1 MLKTR
6 GKEPTAGR
14 TGAQWLREVQDQR
27 SYADLAAWL
36 GRCLGEDLPGGR
48 GLLVLRA
55 PLARPWSVFD
65 LPDALP
71 AEWEDDHPVIEELQ
85 GLPGA
90 AASPL
95 EEGRAAGFAAGERV
109 RARPFHDGR
118 GELLGALLLALPAGP
133 SPATD
138 WLEDRGRQA
147 AFLAERLFT
156 DHRLAL
162 MERELDELEALK
174 ANFLSTVSHELKTPL
189 TSIIGFAS
197 LAREQTDL
205 ADRPQLRQF
214 LDAIH
219 DSALRLERLISEV
232 LVLSSMDSAEIALDV
247 AEHDFADLL
256 RDFRVAH
263 LPHIDPD
270 GRVRLAAPLP
280 RLRVSVDGPQVL
292 RILEHLVAN
301 ALRFSAAD
309 RPVCLDWGF
318 IHGRRRTDSC
328 DYLRVNVTDEGV
340 GIPEDEQERIFA
352 RFYQIDHS
360 ATREHGG
367 AGLGLALAREFT
379 RAMGGK
385 LWVKSSVGK
394 GSTFSFTLPVPRPN
408 PGPAALRP
416 ETPAAPAAR
425 R

>member
-1 MLKTR
+1 MLRTR
-6 GKEPTAGR
+6 GRESSAGQA
-14 TGAQWLREVQDQR
+14 GAEWLLEVRGQR
-27 SYADLAAWL
+27 SYADLAGWL
-36 GRCLGEDLPGGR
+36 GGCLARESTAGR

-55 PLARPWSVFD
+55 PLDRPWAVFA
-65 LPDALP
+65 LPDGVP
-71 AEWEDDHPVIEELQ
+71 AEWESDHPVLEELQ
-85 GLPGA
+85 GLAGEEIV
-90 AASPL
+90 PL
-95 EEGRAAGFAAGERV
+95 EETRAAGFAAGTQAW
-109 RARPFHDGR
+109 ARPFHDVR
-118 GELLGALLLALPAGP
+118 GELLGALLLARPRGAAP
-133 SPATD
+133 PD
-138 WLEDRGRQA
+138 WLADRGRQA
-147 AFLAERLFT
+147 AWLAERLFT

-162 MERELDELEALK
+162 MERQLDELDTLK

-189 TSIIGFAS
+189 TSILGFAS
-197 LAREQTDL
+197 LAREQPDL
-205 ADRPQLRQF
+205 EDRPHLRQF

-219 DSALRLERLISEV
+219 DSALRLERLISEI
-232 LVLSSMDSAEIALDV
+232 LVLSRMDSAEISLDV
-247 AEHDFADLL
+247 AEHDFGALL
-256 RDFRVAH
+256 QDFRRVL
-263 LPHIDPD
+263 LPRIDPD
-270 GRVRLAAPLP
+270 GRVRLAEPPP
-280 RLRVSVDGPQVL
+280 RLRVSADGRQVL

-309 RPVCLDWGF
+309 RPVRLDWGF
-318 IHGRRRTDSC
+318 IQGRRRTDCC

-352 RFYQIDHS
+352 RFYQVDHS

-385 LWVKSSVGK
+385 LWVRSRVGE

-416 ETPAAPAAR
+416 EAPAAPAAR

>member
-1 MLKTR
+1 MLRTR
-6 GKEPTAGR
+6 GKGPLAGQ
-14 TGAQWLREVQDQR
+14 AEAEWLREVQGQR
-27 SYADLAAWL
+27 SYADLAGWL
-36 GRCLGEDLPGGR
+36 GRCLARDLPDGR

-55 PLARPWSVFD
+55 PLARPWSVFS
-65 LPDALP
+65 LPEVSP
-71 AEWEDDHPVIEELQ
+71 SEWEGDHPVIEELQ

-90 AASPL
+90 ETAPL
-95 EEGRAAGFAAGERV
+95 EESRAAGFPAGEQI
-109 RARPFHDGR
+109 RARPFHDSR
-118 GELLGALLLALPAGP
+118 GELLGALLVALSSEP
-133 SPATD
+133 SLTDD
-138 WLEDRGRQA
+138 WLADRGRQA

-162 MERELDELEALK
+162 MERELDELETLK
-174 ANFLSTVSHELKTPL
+174 STFLSTVSHELKTPL

-197 LAREQTDL
+197 LAREQPDL
-205 ADRPQLRQF
+205 EDRPHLRQF

-232 LVLSSMDSAEIALDV
+232 LVLSRMDSAEITLDV
-247 AEHDFADLL
+247 AEHDFAVLL
-256 RDFRVAH
+256 RDFRAAH
-263 LPHIDPD
+263 LPRIDPD
-270 GRVRLAAPLP
+270 GRVRLTEPLP
-280 RLRVSVDGPQVL
+280 RLRISADGRQVL
-292 RILEHLVAN
+292 RILEHLIAN

-309 RPVCLDWGF
+309 RPVRLDWSF
-318 IHGRRRTDSC
+318 IQGRRRTDCC
-328 DYLRVNVTDEGV
+328 DYLRVNVSDEGV

-352 RFYQIDHS
+352 RFYQVDHS

-385 LWVKSSVGK
+385 LWVRSSVGK

-408 PGPAALRP
+408 PGPAALK
-416 ETPAAPAAR
+416 PAAPAEPAAR